1 MNSRREE
8 LVFVINKFE
17 FSVPFPILIIKNPD
31 FSMPD
36 LMRHQSKRHN
46 RKYPVIK
53 HSIQKRPGTVGLPNR
68 LHKNMMLR
76 SILLKQL
83 PGSASLF
90 THSKRFPHKILYLN
104 AFFPIKWMI
113 LSHRKHQAVI
123 NNRKNSKIRRK
134 DFPLHNSHIQL
145 RAKKLLLNI
154 LGIAH
159 IRMDPNLRAVLLKPG
174 NQKGR
179 QTSSHRNSRTQLQCG
194 RLPLIQHQFLQLLKL
209 PDQISR
215 LGKQK
220 LAPFCEIQLLSQS
233 FKKKTIVMLF
243 QLPNGLAHRRLRQ
256 I

>member
-1 MNSRREE
+1 MNKISIILYTSARHGKYWIHHSSIPISGESFYIFISVKQSFQFMNSRREE

-36 LMRHQSKRHN
+36 PPRSSAERHN

-104 AFFPIKWMI
+104 AFFPIKWMDPFPTASTKQSSI
-113 LSHRKHQAVI
+113 IGRTVRSGERI
-123 NNRKNSKIRRK
+123 SPSTIPTSSSERRS
-134 DFPLHNSHIQL
+134 FCSISL
-145 RAKKLLLNI
+145 
-154 LGIAH
+154 
-159 IRMDPNLRAVLLKPG
+159 VLL
-174 NQKGR
+174 
-179 QTSSHRNSRTQLQCG
+179 T
-194 RLPLIQHQFLQLLKL
+194 
-209 PDQISR
+209 
-215 LGKQK
+215 
-220 LAPFCEIQLLSQS
+220 
-233 FKKKTIVMLF
+233 
-243 QLPNGLAHRRLRQ
+243 
-256 I
+256 

>member
-36 LMRHQSKRHN
+36 LMRHQAKRHN

-104 AFFPIKWMI
+104 AFFP
-113 LSHRKHQAVI
+113 
-123 NNRKNSKIRRK
+123 
-134 DFPLHNSHIQL
+134 
-145 RAKKLLLNI
+145 
-154 LGIAH
+154 
-159 IRMDPNLRAVLLKPG
+159 
-174 NQKGR
+174 
-179 QTSSHRNSRTQLQCG
+179 
-194 RLPLIQHQFLQLLKL
+194 
-209 PDQISR
+209 
-215 LGKQK
+215 
-220 LAPFCEIQLLSQS
+220 
-233 FKKKTIVMLF
+233 
-243 QLPNGLAHRRLRQ
+243 
-256 I
+256 